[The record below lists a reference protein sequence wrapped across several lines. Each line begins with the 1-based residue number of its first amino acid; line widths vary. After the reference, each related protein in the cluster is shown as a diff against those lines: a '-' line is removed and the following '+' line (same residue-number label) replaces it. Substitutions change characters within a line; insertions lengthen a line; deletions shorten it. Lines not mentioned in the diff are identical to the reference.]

1 MQTVTFLTA
10 RAPWVFNKNPPTWT
24 ENQIWQGHLSNS
36 QANDLRDL
44 LLFGKDVKVFFNE
57 YHNFFDI

>member
-10 RAPWVFNKNPPTWT
+10 RVPWVFNKNPPTWM
-24 ENQIWQGHLSNS
+24 ENQIWQGHLRNS
-36 QANDLRDL
+36 RTDFIRDL
-44 LLFGKDVKVFFNE
+44 LVCGKDVKVFFNE